1 MARYLV
7 LWRNNPTAIP
17 LMPTD
22 PSESLKMHERMF
34 AAIDNL
40 IKKGDIEEFGFF
52 PETSAGGPPG
62 YAIGK
67 GETTDIARNVWSFEP
82 FVIMEVHEIIPWEK
96 GKEITMGLI
105 KAMIE
110 AAKK

>member
-1 MARYLV
+1 MARFLA
-7 LWRNNPTAIP
+7 LWRSNPAAIP

-34 AAIDNL
+34 AAIDDL

-52 PETSAGGPPG
+52 PDTSAGGASG

-67 GETTDIARNVWSFEP
+67 GEATDIVRSVWSFAP
-82 FVIMEVHEIIPWEK
+82 FVLMEVHEIIPWEK
-96 GKEITMGLI
+96 GKEITKGLI